1 MDRSA
6 FPRVAHYLENLPAG
20 WLSHP
25 ECECKASVY
34 REALATLGKPLD
46 TEGLDPLLADYVS
59 NPVPTSAWIP
69 EVINAGIYLAIC
81 DRAFGDEEKFLDWV
95 HRVAVATFEKPM
107 YRALFYIASPERLA
121 RSGATRWAAFHR
133 GTDYEV
139 HVAESGTGARS
150 EWSFPRNLLPRLVLQ
165 GSARAVQAAYRAA
178 GAPKAVVK
186 LVEVTSTS
194 ARTESIWFPD
204 RP

>member
-6 FPRVAHYLENLPAG
+6 FPRVAEYLSALPAG
-20 WLSHP
+20 WLSYP

-34 REALATLGKPLD
+34 REALSTLGKPLD
-46 TEGLDPLLADYVS
+46 TTGLDSLLVDYIE
-59 NPVPTSAWIP
+59 NPVPTSMWIP

-81 DRAFGDEEKFLDWV
+81 DRAFGDEERFLDWV
-95 HRVAVATFEKPM
+95 YRVAVGTFEKPM

-133 GTDYEV
+133 GTEYEV
-139 HVAESGTGARS
+139 EVLAAGAKSQWRY
-150 EWSFPRNLLPRLVLQ
+150 PPNLMPRLVVL
-165 GSARAVQAAYRAA
+165 GSSRAVQAAYRAA

-186 LVEVTSTS
+186 LIEFSATR
-194 ARTESIWFPD
+194 ARTETNWYPD
-204 RP
+204 RA

>member
-1 MDRSA
+1 MDTTA
-6 FPRVAHYLENLPAG
+6 FPRVAAYLAALPSG

-34 REALATLGKPLD
+34 REALASLGRTFD
-46 TEGLDPLLADYVS
+46 TTGLDPLLADYVE
-59 NPVPTSAWIP
+59 NPLPMSAWVP
-69 EVINAGIYLAIC
+69 EVVNAGIYLAIC
-81 DRAFGDEEKFLDWV
+81 DRAFGDEERFLDWV
-95 HRVAVATFEKPM
+95 YRVAVTTFEKPM

-133 GTDYEV
+133 GTEYSVEV
-139 HVAESGTGARS
+139 QKGGARS
-150 EWSFPRNLLPRLVLQ
+150 AWTYPRNLLPRLVVL

-178 GAPKAVVK
+178 GAPKAIVR
-186 LVEVTSTS
+186 LVEHTPTS